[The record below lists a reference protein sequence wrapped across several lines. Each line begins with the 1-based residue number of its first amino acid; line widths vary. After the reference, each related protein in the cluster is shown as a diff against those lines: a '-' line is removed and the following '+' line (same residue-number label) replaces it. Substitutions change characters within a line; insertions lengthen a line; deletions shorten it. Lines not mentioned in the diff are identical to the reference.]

1 MPMIQV
7 WMRSGKDKAYRAAVS
22 AGIHQAMISVM
33 NLPED
38 DYFQVTHELE
48 EENYIF
54 DPNYFG
60 MPRSPDFL
68 MIRLSFNARP
78 AAAKMRLFE

>member
-22 AGIHQAMISVM
+22 AGIHQAMMSVM

-48 EENYIF
+48 KKRTISLT
-54 DPNYFG
+54 
-60 MPRSPDFL
+60 RTISVC
-68 MIRLSFNARP
+68 RAVRTS
-78 AAAKMRLFE
+78 